1 MENKAAHSAI
11 SAASVWPPK
20 STMLLIVE
28 ATELLILVITNT
40 PRKLNTALIM
50 IAVLTFRHRVAMQVA
65 MAFGASVQPFT
76 NITPS
81 VSATVTRRTGFEN
94 TCWQNPAKE
103 TSIYF
108 SFFFVKYARF
118 HPDTEFCAKK
128 PACFRQVVL
137 HRIYLNITFTRRSV
151 NESLFS

>member
-1 MENKAAHSAI
+1 MAIAAPVRPAIRLWLSLVGMPNTEAATLYTTMENKAAHSAI

-28 ATELLILVITNT
+28 ATELLILVITST

-103 TSIYF
+103 TSIYL
-108 SFFFVKYARF
+108 SFF
-118 HPDTEFCAKK
+118 
-128 PACFRQVVL
+128 L
-137 HRIYLNITFTRRSV
+137 
-151 NESLFS
+151 SL